1 MEKFDCFQVYS
12 YNHSVNML
20 VDKIWVKN
28 DRVYFRV
35 LEELENSHN
44 HLEKSKIRIR
54 KEQEPNIY
62 SIHVNSFFT
71 LRCKLY
77 F

>member
-20 VDKIWVKN
+20 VDKIWVKH

-35 LEELENSHN
+35 LEELSNSHKN
-44 HLEKSKIRIR
+44 LALK
-54 KEQEPNIY
+54 KEPDTNIY
-62 SIHVNSFFT
+62 SIHVDSFFT

>member
-35 LEELENSHN
+35 LEELSNSHKN
-44 HLEKSKIRIR
+44 LELK
-54 KEQEPNIY
+54 KEQDPNVY
-62 SIHVNSFFT
+62 SIHINSFFT
-71 LRCKLY
+71 IRCKLY

>member
-12 YNHSVNML
+12 YRNGVNML
-20 VDKIWVKN
+20 VDKIWVKD

-35 LEELENSHN
+35 LEKLDNSHK
-44 HLEKSKIRIR
+44 HLR
-54 KEQEPNIY
+54 KEQESNVY
-62 SIHVNSFFT
+62 SIHVDSFFT

>member
-1 MEKFDCFQVYS
+1 MEKLDSFQVYS
-12 YNHSVNML
+12 HNHSVNVL

-28 DRVYFRV
+28 ERVYFRV
-35 LEELENSHN
+35 LEELENSQN
-44 HLEKSKIRIR
+44 HLR
-54 KEQEPNIY
+54 KEQKPNVY
-62 SIHVNSFFT
+62 SIHVNSIFT

>member
-12 YNHSVNML
+12 YNNRVNML
-20 VDKIWVKN
+20 VDKIWVKD

-35 LEELENSHN
+35 LKELKNSYKK
-44 HLEKSKIRIR
+44 LR
-54 KEQEPNIY
+54 KERESNVY
-62 SIHVNSFFT
+62 SIHVNSLFT
-71 LRCKLY
+71 LRCRLY

>member
-1 MEKFDCFQVYS
+1 MEKFDSFQVYS
-12 YNHSVNML
+12 YKHSVNML

-35 LEELENSHN
+35 LKELEKSHIP
-44 HLEKSKIRIR
+44 LEKSKTHIR
-54 KEQEPNIY
+54 KEQDPNVY

>member
-1 MEKFDCFQVYS
+1 MEKLDCFQVYS
-12 YNHSVNML
+12 YNHSVNVL

-28 DRVYFRV
+28 DRIYFRV
-35 LEELENSHN
+35 LEELENSQN
-44 HLEKSKIRIR
+44 HLR
-54 KEQEPNIY
+54 KEHKPNVY
-62 SIHVNSFFT
+62 SINVSSIFT

>member
-12 YNHSVNML
+12 YNNHVNML

-35 LEELENSHN
+35 LEKLENSHKQ
-44 HLEKSKIRIR
+44 LR
-54 KEQEPNIY
+54 KEKESNVY

-71 LRCKLY
+71 LRCRLY